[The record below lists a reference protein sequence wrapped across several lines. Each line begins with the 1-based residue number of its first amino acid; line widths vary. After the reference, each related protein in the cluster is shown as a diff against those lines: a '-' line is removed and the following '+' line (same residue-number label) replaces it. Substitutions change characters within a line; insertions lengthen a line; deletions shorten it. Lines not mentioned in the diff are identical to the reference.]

1 MQVLLVLNFRQ
12 RNATRLATILS
23 GVFALILFKDSAK
36 ACLILGAALALLLR
50 NPTFV
55 YAFGTTIRRD
65 IVAGYRFVRL
75 NLFIMF
81 MERRQWTIARI
92 FQERAKMHPQKPC
105 FIMDDRSLSF
115 QWVEEY
121 TNKVGAYF
129 KARGLQRGDC
139 VALIMETRPEYVCLW
154 LGLSKIGVVT
164 ALINSHL
171 RRETLLHSIHV
182 ANAQA
187 IIVSTELTKALEE
200 IYYDME
206 IKALPVY
213 QYSDDEQRDID
224 NFNLLNGAIDLSSA
238 LQVQP
243 VEDLSASIALC
254 NPKDKLLYVY
264 TSGTTGMP
272 KAAVI
277 NNLRYLFMASGIHHM
292 LALKTSDV
300 IYNPLPLYH
309 TAGGILGIGNALVHG
324 CTIAMRKKFSAS
336 NFWKDCIKYD
346 CTVAQYIGELCRY
359 LLSTPPKPEDTQHR
373 LRLMYGNGLRPQ
385 IWSQFVSRFNIP
397 NIGEV
402 YGSTEGN
409 SNLANMTNQ
418 VGAVGF
424 VPLILRSFYPVQ
436 IIKCDE
442 ETGEPIRNANGY
454 CQRCSPGETGLLIGK
469 VNPRRAATAFNGYAD
484 KKSSEKK
491 LLRNAFRE
499 GDLFFNSG
507 DMVVGDILGYFYF
520 KDRTGDTF
528 RWRGE
533 NVATQEVEAIITNI
547 VGLQDCVVYGVDV
560 PYVEGKAGMAAI
572 VDPDRKVD
580 MQHLSAGVRGSLPAY
595 ARPLFIRL
603 MNDIPRTA
611 TFKLKKRELVREAF
625 DIHRTI
631 DPIYYLNKDGIY
643 RLLTQE
649 QFEDLLHGKGGL

>member
-23 GVFALILFKDSAK
+23 GVFALILFKDSVK

-55 YAFGTTIRRD
+55 YAFGTTIKRD

-81 MERRQWTIARI
+81 MERRQWAIARI

-115 QWVEEY
+115 QWVEDY

-129 KARGLQRGDC
+129 KARGLQRGDS

-187 IIVSTELTKALEE
+187 IIVGTELTKAFEE
-200 IYYDME
+200 IYDDIE

-238 LQVQP
+238 LQVHP

-277 NNLRYLFMASGIHHM
+277 NNLRYLFMASGIYHM

-424 VPLILRSFYPVQ
+424 VPLIGRYFYPVQ

-625 DIHRTI
+625 DIHRTT